1 MTPAETSAAAAS
13 APDLKITDPARL
25 DKACRRITNPWLM
38 RGFMLAKL
46 PLGLFAGLRVTS
58 LDAQRCQTTVPYN
71 WRTTNP
77 FRSTYFAAQSMAA
90 ELSTGALA
98 QLATDLA
105 PQPVAMLIIDL
116 EATFGKKAAAL
127 TTFTCESGDAIFAA
141 VQRTL
146 ANGEPATA
154 KVETVGRLPDGTEVS
169 RFHFTWSFKKR
180 ARRS

>member
-1 MTPAETSAAAAS
+1 MTPADSAAAA
-13 APDLKITDPARL
+13 ADPVVPQLADPARL
-25 DKACRRITNPWLM
+25 DKACRRMMNPWLM
-38 RGFMLAKL
+38 RAFMLAKL
-46 PLGLFAGLRVTS
+46 PLGLFAGLRVTA
-58 LDAQRCQTTVPYN
+58 LDAHRCQTTVPYN

-105 PQPVAMLIIDL
+105 AQPVAMLIIGLD
-116 EATFGKKAAAL
+116 ATFGKKATAL
-127 TTFTCESGDAIFAA
+127 TTFTCESGDEIFAA

-154 KVETVGRLPDGTEVS
+154 KVETVGRMADGTEVS
-169 RFHFTWSFKKR
+169 RFHFTWSFKRR
-180 ARRS
+180 AQRS